1 MKGGALQKYK
11 RRTIDDVAE
20 VMSMFLSGPNPPFG
34 SLARLLGKQAFKGV
48 MDNIKPQH

>member
-20 VMSMFLSGPNPPFG
+20 VMSMFLSRPNPTFG
-34 SLARLLGKQAFKGV
+34 SLARLLGKQAIKGV
-48 MDNIKPQH
+48 MDNIKH